1 MDKRFLKYYFSVF
14 ISNIGNA
21 CMIFVLPIFILELTD
36 SVAHL
41 SIISALQL
49 IPFLIFGL
57 PFGAIVDKVNIKKL
71 MQVCDFIRCIN
82 YILLFIIICLGKKE
96 AIIVYVYISAIISG
110 LCYVFHTISEST
122 LLSNLISDE
131 KLAAANSL
139 IFGIQY
145 ATNCIV
151 PIVSGIPYNGK
162 NVEKFILFD
171 AITFLVSCVVL
182 HYVNVEDS
190 QIPVNRLFVKMDF
203 SDIIQDIKEGI
214 VLLLKDKKMFKML
227 VIIALSNLIIAS
239 YYTSLLDYMKN
250 DLQFTSYQIGIV
262 DGIYSL
268 GALCGA
274 SVVNLL
280 IKKMKYFNILIFCIG
295 IDAVFRLFVPISKSI
310 TMLTGLM
317 FIIEMTSAII
327 NIMVITIRQKNIRKE
342 YLGRINSVFK
352 TVLIGATPIGLV
364 IGGGIMEF
372 LGTRNNMI
380 CIAILCLMLFE
391 ISIFMLKER

>member
-21 CMIFVLPIFILELTD
+21 CMIFVLPIFILELID

-122 LLSNLISDE
+122 LLPNLISDE
-131 KLAAANSL
+131 KLAVANSL

-151 PIVSGIPYNGK
+151 PIVSGILYNGK

-190 QIPVNRLFVKMDF
+190 QIPVNRLFVKMNF

-280 IKKMKYFNILIFCIG
+280 IKKMKYFNILIFYIG
-295 IDAVFRLFVPISKSI
+295 IDAVFWLFVPISKSI